1 MKTPQAPIMTRIFT
15 HPGEMLREEFM
26 LPMQLSAN
34 ALALALSIPTSR
46 ILDIIHER
54 RGITADTATRLA
66 RYFGMSE
73 RFWTNLQAEY
83 DLSVVRQKKHREI
96 ERIVPHAQTK
106 HTLEKSSTVF
116 A

>member
-1 MKTPQAPIMTRIFT
+1 MSVIIERIFT

-26 LPMQLSAN
+26 VPMNISAN
-34 ALALALSIPTSR
+34 ALAMDIHVPVSR

-54 RGITADTATRLA
+54 RGLSSDTCARLA
-66 RYFGMSE
+66 RYFGTTE

-83 DLSVVRQKKHREI
+83 DLSVVRQTRKEEL
-96 ERIVPHAQTK
+96 ERIVPRK
-106 HTLEKSSTVF
+106 VCSLELMT